1 MNKFVVIYEKTGTGF
16 SSYSPELPGC
26 IAIGKTIEETK
37 INMKEAIEFHIEGM
51 TIEGLEIPNSEA
63 IYTQFLEL
71 ELN

>member
-1 MNKFVVIYEKTGTGF
+1 MYKFVVIYEKTGTGF
-16 SSYSPELPGC
+16 LSYSPELPGC
-26 IAIGKTIEETK
+26 IAIGNTIEETK

-71 ELN
+71 N